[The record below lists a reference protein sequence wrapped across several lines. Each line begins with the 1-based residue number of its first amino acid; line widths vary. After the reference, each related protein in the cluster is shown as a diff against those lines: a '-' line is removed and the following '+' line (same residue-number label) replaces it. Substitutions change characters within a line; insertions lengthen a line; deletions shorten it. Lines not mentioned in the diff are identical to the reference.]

1 MKKSF
6 AEHYKNIMN
15 QHDRNVNTILLDS
28 ITRDNFNTNNFNTNN
43 FNANNIKRGY
53 KRKYIQ
59 ISESDSEEQER
70 KDEKIITEK

>member
-28 ITRDNFNTNNFNTNN
+28 ITRDNNI
-43 FNANNIKRGY
+43 NNIKRGH

-59 ISESDSEEQER
+59 ISESDSEEQDTN
-70 KDEKIITEK
+70 KK

>member
-6 AEHYKNIMN
+6 TEHYKNIMN

-28 ITRDNFNTNNFNTNN
+28 ITRDNNITNC
-43 FNANNIKRGY
+43 KRGQ

-59 ISESDSEEQER
+59 ISESDSEEQETN
-70 KDEKIITEK
+70 KK

>member
-43 FNANNIKRGY
+43 IKRGY